1 MWLVIGIA
9 LNVTSKLRVVPHKY
23 PTISHLMAKRFETTP
38 ERGIKFKNRDF
49 HLEHRSEKC
58 SLIQTFREKKIVKIT
73 NWRKNYAKKNIQN
86 KEKKL
91 QTILRE
97 KYSKQQQSEEKLKN
111 RLLCESRTTMKTK
124 LILVG
129 FLLHLFG
136 CYNDVNCL
144 SSLGSGSLRNT
155 KQINKAVVSCFSYS
169 LKYWDLE
176 FWTSLKN
183 LPFSIL
189 VHPK

>member
-1 MWLVIGIA
+1 MAIGFP
-9 LNVTSKLRVVPHKY
+9 LNVTSKLRAVPHKY
-23 PTISHLMAKRFETTP
+23 STISQFMVKKFDTRP
-38 ERGIKFKNRDF
+38 ERRNKVQDQRFPPKKRVFINTNVSKNNRLTEENF
-49 HLEHRSEKC
+49 T
-58 SLIQTFREKKIVKIT
+58 Q
-73 NWRKNYAKKNIQN
+73 KKNIQN
-86 KEKKL
+86 KKILKKNVTWKNIQSNNNL
-91 QTILRE
+91 KKRLRIRF
-97 KYSKQQQSEEKLKN
+97 SVKQRSTT
-111 RLLCESRTTMKTK
+111 TTMKTK
-124 LILVG
+124 FILVG
-129 FLLHLFG
+129 FLLYMLG
-136 CYNDVNCL
+136 CYNVVNCL